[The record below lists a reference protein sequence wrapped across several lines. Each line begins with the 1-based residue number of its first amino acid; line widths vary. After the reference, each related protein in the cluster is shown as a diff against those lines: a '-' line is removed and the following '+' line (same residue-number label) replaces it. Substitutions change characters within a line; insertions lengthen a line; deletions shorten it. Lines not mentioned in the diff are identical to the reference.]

1 MHGDAPVTDYA
12 VLAASLKDNEAF
24 QEALDVVKSGAIEAL
39 CAIDHDDALGIAK
52 LQATIGVV
60 NDIRDNLDAMVRQ
73 GKSRGA
79 PGIA

>member
-1 MHGDAPVTDYA
+1 MTDYA

-24 QEALDVVKSGAIEAL
+24 QEVLDIVKSGAIEAL
-39 CAIDHDDALGIAK
+39 CMIDHDDAKGILK

-60 NDIRDNLDAMVRQ
+60 NDIRDNLDAFVRQ
-73 GKSRGA
+73 GKPRGA